1 MPLSFLL
8 LRTVNATV
16 NVFTMKLNYSD
27 PKIYTG
33 GVDISTWS
41 RLAIDERKKALT
53 KDWFVYFSFRNPAT
67 GKLEK
72 QSFIKAGANRLKT
85 KRERY
90 GFLQTMQQALL
101 ELLQYGFNPYQ
112 DNSALEES
120 MFSLEK
126 SAVKIELVPKKES
139 QPIVELENDITIT
152 IEEAFKKGLELKEQM
167 MNTDSFVRYRSRINR
182 FIKWMQAHK
191 IYKKPITTITKKLV
205 MDYLNEELIRTS
217 ARSRNNTRTDISSLF
232 QVLEDNEI
240 VKDNFVKK
248 ISVLKSTPTRN
259 KTYTPKQEKLIY
271 EYLEKQDPHLLLFI
285 KFITFGFLRPI
296 EVCRLK
302 VEDIDVE
309 DQKLYVKAKNQPVKI
324 KRIPEILIDLL
335 PKVSKMNP
343 KHSLFSKDVI
353 GAEWEI
359 GTTDKRSFFTKKFKK
374 VKEHLGLGMEYGL
387 YSFRHTSI
395 TNLYREFRE
404 SVSQHEAKSKL
415 LPITG
420 HATMKALEKYLRD
433 IDAELPDDFSEFLK

>member
-16 NVFTMKLNYSD
+16 NVFTMKLNYSE

-41 RLAIDERKKALT
+41 RLAIDEKKKALT

-90 GFLQTMQQALL
+90 GFLKTMQQALL

-120 MFSLEK
+120 MFSAEK
-126 SAVKIELVPKKES
+126 SAVKIESVPKKES

-309 DQKLYVKAKNQPVKI
+309 DQ
-324 KRIPEILIDLL
+324 
-335 PKVSKMNP
+335 
-343 KHSLFSKDVI
+343 
-353 GAEWEI
+353 
-359 GTTDKRSFFTKKFKK
+359 
-374 VKEHLGLGMEYGL
+374 
-387 YSFRHTSI
+387 
-395 TNLYREFRE
+395 
-404 SVSQHEAKSKL
+404 
-415 LPITG
+415 
-420 HATMKALEKYLRD
+420 
-433 IDAELPDDFSEFLK
+433 